1 LATAILLACIGT
13 SAPRLRA
20 DEPIASPALWRA
32 FRPFVIALGDGD
44 PARATR
50 YLNAVDQ
57 LHRKL
62 DAKLERD
69 ASIAEIADKTSASYQ
84 DLNLSRLLELLPER
98 DGAWRFLAMHGAPTS
113 TGYRLFRGAGPSGV
127 ERGVFGTS
135 SNVLRMRRLEDKSD
149 ERYAVQWRGSLGV
162 GALAWSSLQRAGR
175 DGLRILEEPAADAT
189 RAQLLREIAK
199 SQPALGSEDRNVLA
213 TFEAS
218 FPQTAQLL
226 MSLTHIDDLIVAGP
240 RADGSTR
247 VRLIARWNRERL
259 EQLYPEL
266 TDYLDNFGDLIA
278 LDARLHDAAGNTL
291 ASFWFDS
298 GQMRGR
304 LEFAVRDG
312 NIVPSRAGKLL
323 PDSAPHFERMH
334 AHVNVHSQAMGIQM
348 YVDDFV
354 IDGQVLER
362 ERGMQLATQMNK
374 TPRFRIEGAVFG
386 VLPVGV
392 LDWFVPGD
400 IPGLA
405 RHMFQ
410 VAARSNDG
418 RGIEVSYGF
427 EQLADE
433 RSAVDGRVGVDVL
446 DSALIR
452 FGMKIAADRVFPD
465 ADQQA
470 DMRKL
475 VLASREA
482 FALDVIRFSTSGQLS
497 Q

>member
-1 LATAILLACIGT
+1 M
-13 SAPRLRA
+13 
-20 DEPIASPALWRA
+20 
-32 FRPFVIALGDGD
+32 
-44 PARATR
+44 PAR
-50 YLNAVDQ
+50 
-57 LHRKL
+57 
-62 DAKLERD
+62 
-69 ASIAEIADKTSASYQ
+69 
-84 DLNLSRLLELLPER
+84 
-98 DGAWRFLAMHGAPTS
+98 
-113 TGYRLFRGAGPSGV
+113 FRARPSK
-127 ERGVFGTS
+127 
-135 SNVLRMRRLEDKSD
+135 RR
-149 ERYAVQWRGSLGV
+149 V
-162 GALAWSSLQRAGR
+162 GW
-175 DGLRILEEPAADAT
+175 
-189 RAQLLREIAK
+189 
-199 SQPALGSEDRNVLA
+199 
-213 TFEAS
+213 
-218 FPQTAQLL
+218 
-226 MSLTHIDDLIVAGP
+226 P
-240 RADGSTR
+240 RA
-247 VRLIARWNRERL
+247 L
-259 EQLYPEL
+259 
-266 TDYLDNFGDLIA
+266 
-278 LDARLHDAAGNTL
+278 
-291 ASFWFDS
+291 
-298 GQMRGR
+298 
-304 LEFAVRDG
+304 
-312 NIVPSRAGKLL
+312 
-323 PDSAPHFERMH
+323 
-334 AHVNVHSQAMGIQM
+334 
-348 YVDDFV
+348 
-354 IDGQVLER
+354 
-362 ERGMQLATQMNK
+362 QLATQMNK